1 MEPIGEPLPGL
12 YELQLVVHEDSRGS
26 FCEAFSRR
34 TMAALGVDTEFVQDN
49 ESRSTASGT
58 VRGLHLQVAPH
69 EQGKLIRVLRG
80 AVLDVALDM
89 RPDSPTFLEHTT
101 IELREDDQRALW
113 VPPGF
118 AHGFCTL
125 EPNTTI
131 AYRVTGYYNREAE
144 RAIRWDDPEL
154 AIPWPVR
161 PEEAVLSEKDAS
173 APSFAEFQRRD

>member
-1 MEPIGEPLPGL
+1 MGEPL
-12 YELQLVVHEDSRGS
+12 QSVRTATCRARRWQGS
-26 FCEAFSRR
+26 AKPSADGRWLAGRR
-34 TMAALGVDTEFVQDN
+34 HRFVQDGR
-49 ESRSTASGT
+49 SRSAASGT
-58 VRGLHLQVAPH
+58 VSVSIQNQPH
-69 EQGKLIRVLRG
+69 EQGKLIRFCR